1 MKLTSFYSSCVILS
15 IFFLMGCGGSGKGS
29 KADAVEFS
37 ASKEK
42 LVADID
48 KVLADLPN
56 PSEVPY
62 TLQAAAADYNEDL
75 INGLSKSA
83 SYQNDED
90 KAALNL
96 GVYATDMGY
105 LISYEQVQ
113 KSLDYLEACQ
123 KLSETI
129 GVSSIFNN
137 QMITKFQESEGNK
150 DTLSSM
156 IDKAID
162 QAGRNLNEAER
173 LNVGAL
179 ILTGSFVEGLYLAVK
194 VIETYPT
201 DVLDEDNRNLI
212 LEPLV
217 KIVLDQEKPLMDVIA
232 LLEDI
237 PHDETILEMMEE
249 LKILKL
255 LYDGDLAEVE
265 KKIAENTGDFILTQD
280 MLLDITIEVKR
291 IRSEIVG

>member
-1 MKLTSFYSSCVILS
+1 MKLTLFYSSCVILAFS
-15 IFFLMGCGGSGKGS
+15 LLSGCGGSNKGS
-29 KADAVEFS
+29 KADDVEFS
-37 ASKEK
+37 ASKEQ

-62 TLQAAAADYNEDL
+62 TLQAAAADYNEEL
-75 INGLSKSA
+75 INDLSDVS
-83 SYQNDED
+83 SYQNNED

-96 GVYATDMGY
+96 GIYATDMGY

-123 KLSETI
+123 NLSETL
-129 GVSSIFNN
+129 GVSSIFSN
-137 QMITKFQESEGNK
+137 QMVSRFQESEGSR
-150 DTLSSM
+150 DTLASM
-156 IDKAID
+156 IDNAIET
-162 QAGRNLNEAER
+162 AGKNLNDAER

-201 DVLDEDNRNLI
+201 DILDEDNRNLI

-217 KIVLDQEKPLMDVIA
+217 KIVLDQKKPLEDVIA
-232 LLEDI
+232 LLEDVPSDDKI
-237 PHDETILEMMEE
+237 AGMLTE
-249 LKILKL
+249 LNTLKE
-255 LYDGDLAEVE
+255 LYDGDLAEIE
-265 KKIAENTGDFILTQD
+265 KKISENTGDFILTQD
-280 MLLDITIEVKR
+280 MLADITNEIKR
-291 IRSEIVG
+291 IRSEIIS